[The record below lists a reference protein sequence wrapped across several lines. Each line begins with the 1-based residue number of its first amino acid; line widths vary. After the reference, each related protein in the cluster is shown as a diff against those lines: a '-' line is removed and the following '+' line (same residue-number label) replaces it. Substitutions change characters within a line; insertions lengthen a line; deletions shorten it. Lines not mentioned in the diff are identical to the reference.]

1 MRKAPHT
8 FDSDAA
14 GPSRTSYS
22 RGVDE
27 AAEWVRR
34 AGIYLA
40 AVLVVGLTFLPTR
53 TPDLWPAVLL
63 APVVFVSIGLSPR
76 LRWPLL
82 VLPFLAWPVNAT
94 LWPVNAVAAYTAA
107 NTLSSLR
114 QVLGYGGGITVAFL
128 APELIH
134 QLRFGLDTEALGAT
148 CGVTVIFGWGPIL
161 LGLLLKARR
170 EVVAGL
176 RARTAQLEREQ
187 TARTEQARAQER
199 ARIAR
204 DMHDVVAHRV
214 SLMVLHAGALEAG
227 ASDDQ
232 TAAEAR
238 LIGTAGREALA
249 QLREVLGVLKE
260 APGEL
265 APPATLAELDL
276 LLNESRLAGVPIV
289 RLDLGDPRPLP
300 IMVQNTAHRVVR
312 EALTNV
318 HKHAGPVHTEIRLTY
333 HPDALE
339 VQVSNEP
346 APERANRL
354 PGSGL
359 GLIGMTERVKLLG
372 GELGFGTTTGGG
384 FRVRAWLPTGE
395 PA

>member
-1 MRKAPHT
+1 MERVRH
-8 FDSDAA
+8 A
-14 GPSRTSYS
+14 G
-22 RGVDE
+22 V
-27 AAEWVRR
+27 
-34 AGIYLA
+34 YLA
-40 AVLVVGLTFLPTR
+40 AALVVGLTFLPTH
-53 TPDLWPAVLL
+53 TPDPWPAALL
-63 APVVFVSIGLSPR
+63 APVVFVSIVLSPR
-76 LRWPLL
+76 LPWPLL
-82 VLPFLAWPVNAT
+82 ALPFLVWPVNAA
-94 LWPVNAVAAYTAA
+94 LWPVNAVAGYTAA
-107 NTLSSLR
+107 NTLSGLR
-114 QVLGYGGGITVAFL
+114 HVLGYGCGITVVFL
-128 APELIH
+128 APELIN
-134 QLRFGLDTEALGAT
+134 QLRFGLDTEQLGAT

-161 LGLLLKARR
+161 FGLLLKARR

-214 SLMVLHAGALEAG
+214 SLMVLHAGALETG
-227 ASDDQ
+227 TFDEHS
-232 TAAEAR
+232 AAQAR

-276 LLNESRLAGVPIV
+276 LLNESRLVGVPVV
-289 RLDLGDPRPLP
+289 RMDLGDPRPLP

-318 HKHAGPVHTEIRLTY
+318 HKHAGLVHTEIRMTY

-346 APERANRL
+346 GLERADRL

-372 GELGFGTTTGGG
+372 GGLDFGSTAGGG